1 VHSECFW
8 LSRAGCFVVQGWT
21 GWPVKIIAEVPD
33 IESVTEAINTGPYG
47 RCVYDC
53 DNDVV
58 DHQVNCCIVRGPR
71 LPLYIFYAYFFLSS
85 LLCD

>member
-1 VHSECFW
+1 MTVSCMLYML
-8 LSRAGCFVVQGWT
+8 LSQPYGNILYIMLQGRT
-21 GWPVKIIAEVPD
+21 GWPLSIVTEVPD

-58 DHQVNCCIVRGPR
+58 DNQVNCCWISQHC
-71 LPLYIFYAYFFLSS
+71 YSTK
-85 LLCD
+85 